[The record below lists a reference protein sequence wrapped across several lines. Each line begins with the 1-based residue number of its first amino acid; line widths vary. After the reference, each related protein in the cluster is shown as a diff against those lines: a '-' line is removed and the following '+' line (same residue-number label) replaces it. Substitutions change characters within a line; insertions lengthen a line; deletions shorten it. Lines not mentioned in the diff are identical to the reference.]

1 MANNIQELLTPI
13 RTYTFT
19 NNDLIETGQYGNYYL
34 ELVHNL
40 NIDIPQVEWL
50 DPNGNIRSHSG
61 NVRVINANTVVIYT
75 GGTITGTHKVN
86 ILQDKSNMLQGRRLF
101 DQELKQPNDVDPTY
115 RLAIGRPGFATK
127 NISISDFSKTISTTL
142 GSEYL
147 LKDNNLSDVAN
158 LEAALDNLDTYSKDY
173 IDANFLQKTDQN
185 NLSTLSQ
192 YIPASY
198 NNQTPTGKTILTYEL
213 AQKQEHKS
221 GILEAE
227 STTSPWTNLVLTC
240 HYSGI
245 QRSIR
250 FNIRATLNTS
260 AVSSY
265 EYIAVAKIT
274 DQAVINALPASIT
287 SSTIVYACEGMP
299 LVNFVGTPSELNYPA
314 TVSHCQ
320 VYYDNGSLVFKLLPT
335 VAGRLRPD
343 LSYIF
348 TGTILL

>member
-19 NNDLIETGQYGNYYL
+19 NDDLIETGQYGSYYL

-40 NIDIPQVEWL
+40 NIDTPQVEWL
-50 DPNGNIRSHSG
+50 DPQGNIRSHSG
-61 NVRVINANTVVIYT
+61 NVRVVDSNTVVIYT

-86 ILQDKSNMLQGRRLF
+86 ILQDKSNILQGRRLF
-101 DQELKQPNDVDPTY
+101 DQELKEPNEVDPTY
-115 RLAIGRPGFATK
+115 RLAIGRPGFPTK
-127 NISISDFSKTISTTL
+127 NISIDDFSKTISTTL

-147 LKDNNLSDVAN
+147 LKDNNLSDVADT
-158 LEAALDNLDTYSKDY
+158 EAALDNLDTYSKDY
-173 IDANFLQKTDQN
+173 IDANFLQKTDEN

-198 NNQTPTGKTILTYEL
+198 NNQTPQGKTILTYEL
-213 AQKQEHKS
+213 AQKQEHRS
-221 GILEAE
+221 NILVAE

-260 AVSSY
+260 SVSSY
-265 EYIAVAKIT
+265 EYITVAKIT
-274 DQAVINALPASIT
+274 ESAVIQALPDWMRN
-287 SSTIVYACEGMP
+287 STVIYACEGML
-299 LVNFVGTPSELNYPA
+299 LVNFVGTPPELNYPA

-320 VYYDNGSLVFKLLPT
+320 VYYDNSSLLFKLLPT
-335 VAGRLRPD
+335 VAGRNRPD
-343 LSYIF
+343 LNYSF